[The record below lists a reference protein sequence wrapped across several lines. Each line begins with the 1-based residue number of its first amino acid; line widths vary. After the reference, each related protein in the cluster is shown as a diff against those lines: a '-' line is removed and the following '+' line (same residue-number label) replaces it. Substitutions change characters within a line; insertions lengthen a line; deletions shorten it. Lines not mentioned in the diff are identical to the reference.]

1 MATSQMDGCDHLDDV
16 HFALENVS
24 SPLTPPV
31 TAQPCTAQPCTAQPS
46 PALHCTALPWL
57 AECSVQIIW
66 LVTYEVGG
74 TLKLEI

>member
-31 TAQPCTAQPCTAQPS
+31 TAQPS
-46 PALHCTALPWL
+46 PAWP

>member
-1 MATSQMDGCDHLDDV
+1 MDGCDHLDDV

-31 TAQPCTAQPCTAQPS
+31 TAQPCTAQP
-46 PALHCTALPWL
+46 WL

>member
-1 MATSQMDGCDHLDDV
+1 MDGCDHLDDV

-31 TAQPCTAQPCTAQPS
+31 TAQPYTAQPC
-46 PALHCTALPWL
+46 PAWP

>member
-1 MATSQMDGCDHLDDV
+1 MDGCDHLDDV
-16 HFALENVS
+16 HLALENVS

-31 TAQPCTAQPCTAQPS
+31 MAQPCLAWP
-46 PALHCTALPWL
+46 